1 MLVKICQTLANIT
14 YVLRTVTLVNETNVE
29 HDTAAYAAC
38 QVAKGL
44 LDAIVELITSGG
56 RVVSQLGHEVHC
68 GCKDTTFLR
77 KPCVLQSRFCGSLIW
92 KSTG

>member
-56 RVVSQLGHEVHC
+56 PVVS
-68 GCKDTTFLR
+68 
-77 KPCVLQSRFCGSLIW
+77 
-92 KSTG
+92 